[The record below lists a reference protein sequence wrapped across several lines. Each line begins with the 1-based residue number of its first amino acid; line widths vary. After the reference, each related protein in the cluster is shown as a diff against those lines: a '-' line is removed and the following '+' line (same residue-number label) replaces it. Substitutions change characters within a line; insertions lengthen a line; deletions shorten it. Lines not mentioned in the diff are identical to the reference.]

1 MDRRDGEVSHKLSIV
16 RETKGRV
23 ARFSGVEVC
32 YNLVSNN
39 VACRRYR
46 GWRALDHRLQLRING
61 RVVYAAT

>member
-1 MDRRDGEVSHKLSIV
+1 LSIV

-23 ARFSGVEVC
+23 VRFSGVEVC

-46 GWRALDHRLQLRING
+46 RWRTRDYRRKVRING
-61 RVVYAAT
+61 RAVYAAT